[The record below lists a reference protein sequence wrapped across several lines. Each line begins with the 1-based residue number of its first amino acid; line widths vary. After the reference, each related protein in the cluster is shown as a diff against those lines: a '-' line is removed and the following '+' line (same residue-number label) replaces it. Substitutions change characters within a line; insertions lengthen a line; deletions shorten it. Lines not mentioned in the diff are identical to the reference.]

1 MDFSIIMIMLI
12 FVGLMIALLFLP
24 KQKREMSGAEKMS
37 YEQERGRLQA
47 QAEFSNRRRW

>member
-1 MDFSIIMIMLI
+1 MDFGIIIIAFMG
-12 FVGLMIALLFLP
+12 FIALVVLLMFP

-47 QAEFSNRRRW
+47 QSEFNKRRW